1 VDIDNKPNIQIG
13 IPRVDMNLCLLGEDH
28 ECSAC
33 MRWCPYNA
41 IRYVF
46 SETEY
51 MLVPVIDT
59 GKCNGCG
66 ACELTCPTKPR
77 KAIKVVPNTRKS

>member
-1 VDIDNKPNIQIG
+1 MD
-13 IPRVDMNLCLLGEDH
+13 LCLLREDR

-46 SETEY
+46 SEVEY
-51 MLVPVIDT
+51 ALVPVIDAER
-59 GKCNGCG
+59 CNGC
-66 ACELTCPTKPR
+66 AVCEKACPTGPY
-77 KAIKVVPNTRKS
+77 KAIGVFSDSKMSGQ